1 MAVPGLAL
9 GNLPVGEW
17 KAARGMRLSGGLVKG
32 VRWDG
37 EPVSDGWPGPIGRKL
52 LALWHK
58 DQKGGAGRSV
68 PVHYDGSLLVPM
80 VIDQV

>member
-1 MAVPGLAL
+1 
-9 GNLPVGEW
+9 
-17 KAARGMRLSGGLVKG
+17 MRLSGGLVKG

-58 DQKGGAGRSV
+58 DQKGGADRSV
-68 PVHYDGSLLVPM
+68 PVPCDESSPVPNAN
-80 VIDQV
+80 DQV